1 MWLFLKNLFRRRKQF
16 YISYEFEEIYNYIG
30 YEPAQSE
37 ENYIKALTHSSFTK
51 KSTEKN
57 ERLEFLGDAVISFV
71 VAEVLY

>member
-1 MWLFLKNLFRRRKQF
+1 MNLHNLK
-16 YISYEFEEIYNYIG
+16 
-30 YEPAQSE
+30 

-71 VAEVLY
+71 VAEVLYHQLVGKDEGVLTKARASIVNRKI